1 MALPTNRATDSLG
14 VLLLLLWLS
23 AGDRP
28 LGPARAAAAG
38 GTTVQSPAGTIAQNE
53 VAATV
58 GRVLA
63 SGEHPG
69 LNWSAIPDVVDKLKP
84 LYEAEADRL
93 LWFSGTT
100 TGPLLQPALTAIAAA
115 GDRGLDAADYD
126 AAFLAERW
134 ASIRA
139 KTATG
144 PELAHFD
151 LAVSVAAARMIKAV
165 HLGRVDPAT
174 MQWGYGIAAKPLD
187 VTGEVQEARQG
198 KGLGAVLD
206 SLEPAVSH
214 YSRAKKLLAVYKA
227 ALRVGEPP
235 ALPELPRGQ
244 KKVEAGKPWNGV
256 AQLKARLRVFGDLP
270 ATAAAGTS
278 TDYNATLVEAVKR
291 FQRRHGLEAD
301 GVLGAGTIRVLNVSL
316 AHRVRQIE
324 LAMERMRW
332 LPQLSH
338 RPNIFV
344 NVPLFRLW
352 ATDPQT
358 GAEPLR
364 MNVVVGQSLDHKTPI
379 FVEELEYVIFRPY
392 WVPPYGITVKEIVPH
407 VQRDPSY
414 FGRED
419 LQIVASGEDD
429 APELPPTPENLAA
442 VVAGT
447 LHIRQKP
454 GPKNSLGLAK
464 FIFPN
469 SENVYMHGTPAQQLF
484 SRVRRDF
491 SHGCIRVADPVGL
504 AEFVLDGEWDRE
516 RIVEAMKNGPERN
529 RVDLASPVPVYLLY
543 TTAVADPEG
552 RIFFYEDIYG
562 HDARLARALAN
573 RYQGTAL

>member
-1 MALPTNRATDSLG
+1 
-14 VLLLLLWLS
+14 VLLLWLS
-23 AGDRP
+23 FGDQAP
-28 LGPARAAAAG
+28 GPPRAAAAR
-38 GTTVQSPAGTIAQNE
+38 GTTVQTSAATIAQNE

-63 SGEHPG
+63 SGEHPS
-69 LNWSAIPDVVDKLKP
+69 LTWSAIPDVVGELKP
-84 LYEAEADRL
+84 LYESESDRL
-93 LWFSGTT
+93 LWFNGTT
-100 TGPLLQPALTAIAAA
+100 PGPFLQPALTAIAAA
-115 GDRGLDAADYD
+115 GDRGLDPADYD
-126 AAFLAERW
+126 AVFLAERW

-144 PELAHFD
+144 PEVAHFD

-165 HLGRVDPAT
+165 HLGRIDPAT
-174 MQWGYGIAAKPLD
+174 MQWGYSIAAKPLD
-187 VTGEVQEARQG
+187 VAGQLQEARQG

-206 SLEPAVSH
+206 SLEPEVSH
-214 YSRAKKLLAVYKA
+214 YGRAKKLLAVYKA

-244 KKVEAGKPWNGV
+244 KKVEAGKPWDGV
-256 AQLKARLRVFGDLP
+256 PQLKARLRVFGDLP
-270 ATAAAGTS
+270 AAAAAGS
-278 TDYNATLVEAVKR
+278 ATDYNATLVEAVKR

-301 GVLGAGTIRVLNVSL
+301 GVLGAGTIRVLNISL

-332 LPQLSH
+332 LPQLSDH
-338 RPNIFV
+338 PNIFV

-352 ATDPQT
+352 ATDPLT

-407 VQRDPSY
+407 VRRDPSY
-414 FGRED
+414 FTRED
-419 LQIVASGEDD
+419 LQIVAGGEDD

-491 SHGCIRVADPVGL
+491 SHGCIRLEDP
-504 AEFVLDGEWDRE
+504 ARFAQWVLRDEPEWTRE
-516 RIVEAMKNGPERN
+516 RIDAAMQGTKPT
-529 RVDLASPVPVYLLY
+529 RVDLKEPITVVLFYDTVHVNSEG
-543 TTAVADPEG
+543 VAY
-552 RIFFYEDIYG
+552 FVEDIYG
-562 HDARLARALAN
+562 HDQALDV
-573 RYQGTAL
+573 ALKRGYPYPVKN